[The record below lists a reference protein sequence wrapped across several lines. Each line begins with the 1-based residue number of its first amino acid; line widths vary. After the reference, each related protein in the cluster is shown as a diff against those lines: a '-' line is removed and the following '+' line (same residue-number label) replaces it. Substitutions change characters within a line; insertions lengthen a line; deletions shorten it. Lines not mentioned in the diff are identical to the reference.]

1 MGFVLTTP
9 PDNVALSI
17 ALGIIFLTTVV
28 EPVVKMCFH
37 RVRAER
43 AWRTIEKQEPVEVT
57 KYPVISE
64 ALGDRGRWDA
74 ARLVTYLLFGF
85 HIATTAL
92 ELSLDLAVRTDGPVD
107 LLNRPP
113 PVLYRTE
120 LVDPEHNFTDWKI
133 SLGAN
138 EDDVK
143 EEGALGNF
151 KGSLE
156 HGTASNTYRIGNK
169 IVRGKTLFASWSN
182 QFALASPGLFYN
194 TNEGRAL
201 VEGIACTALLRT
213 ASVYVMRDG
222 SDSPGGEKWGVVM
235 ECESGPMP
243 VNSTVDDIANPPA
256 IIMSSSGGEAH
267 YVIVEEDSSYPNF
280 MYSVWR
286 AASTVELEHMF
297 FISTNSRMVEAIVTG
312 IANGILNGGGC
323 VDLLAQYS
331 VSNSAYTVVGTSRV
345 SPFGEHP
352 NASSVESLDQVEPI
366 VAGVLVNNLGVFCGV
381 LILAVTVTAMVGGFC
396 FRSRRS
402 LDIYDRDELIRAVSL
417 PDGEGVGVNGKPKA
431 LKLFVHRSDAK
442 GFSIIISDDG
452 VYRGGCS
459 GMAKHVMDKLKR
471 LKRPPTASTLN
482 AGVAVAE
489 SHENFSAGGKGFDS
503 RISAGSRSIAFDG
516 VHPVEGG
523 ESFTHN
529 SESTPA
535 TPHTGEGDRV
545 LNSRPTPATP
555 HNGEGDRVLG
565 SRPTVVELI
574 ASPVPQH
581 GGGGNISRRTVGMLG
596 LRLESCRSLR
606 VIAAEGDAEMPVAPT
621 E

>member
-1 MGFVLTTP
+1 MGIVLTTP

-57 KYPVISE
+57 KYPVVSE

-92 ELSLDLAVRTDGPVD
+92 ELSLDLAVRKDGPVD

-113 PVLYRTE
+113 PVVLRTE
-120 LVDPEHNFTDWKI
+120 LFDPEHNLTDWRI
-133 SLGAN
+133 ALEAN
-138 EDDVK
+138 RNDLK
-143 EEGALGNF
+143 EEGTLGNF

-156 HGTASNTYRIGNK
+156 DGTASNTYRIDNK
-169 IVRGKTLFASWSN
+169 IVRGKTLFASWSTE
-182 QFALASPGLFYN
+182 FALASPGLFYN
-194 TNEGRAL
+194 RNEGRAF
-201 VEGIACTALLRT
+201 VDAIACTARLRT
-213 ASVYVMRDG
+213 ASVYVVRDG
-222 SDSPGGEKWGVVM
+222 SDSPDEEKWGVAT

-243 VNSTVDDIANPPA
+243 VSSTAEDIANPPA

-286 AASTVELEHMF
+286 AASAVELEHVF
-297 FISTNSRMVEAIVTG
+297 FISTNTRMVEAIVTG
-312 IANGILNGGGC
+312 IANGIVNGGGC
-323 VDLLAQYS
+323 VDLLTQFS
-331 VSNSAYTVVGTSRV
+331 ISNRTYTVGGTSRV

-352 NASSVESLDQVEPI
+352 NASSVASLDQVEPI
-366 VAGVLVNNLGVFCGV
+366 VAGVLVSNVGVFCGV
-381 LILAVTVTAMVGGFC
+381 LIIVVTVTAMVGGFC
-396 FRSRRS
+396 LRSHRT

-417 PDGEGVGVNGKPKA
+417 PDGQGVGVNGKPKA
-431 LKLFVHRSDAK
+431 LKLFVRRSDAK

-459 GMAKHVMDKLKR
+459 GLAKHVVNKFKR
-471 LKRPPTASTLN
+471 LERPPSASTLN
-482 AGVAVAE
+482 TGAAVEANHE
-489 SHENFSAGGKGFDS
+489 SYSTGGKGLDR
-503 RISAGSRSIAFDG
+503 RISAGSRSIGFDG
-516 VHPVEGG
+516 VHPVVGG
-523 ESFTHN
+523 ESCTHN
-529 SESTPA
+529 SSSIP
-535 TPHTGEGDRV
+535 V
-545 LNSRPTPATP
+545 TP
-555 HNGEGDRVLG
+555 HNGEEDQVLAG
-565 SRPTVVELI
+565 RPTIVELI
-574 ASPVPQH
+574 ASPVPQD
-581 GGGGNISRRTVGMLG
+581 GGGNISRRTLGMLG
-596 LRLESCRSLR
+596 LRVESCRSLRVESCRSLR
-606 VIAAEGDAEMPVAPT
+606 VIPAEEDAEAPLTPT